1 MQIQQM
7 RYVLAAAE
15 KKSFSA
21 AAKALFLSQPSLSQQ
36 ILHLEKELGVP
47 LFVRHS
53 KSVTLTEAGEQFVS
67 SARRIL
73 NEVDQLSEN
82 MKKYSVLEAGTL
94 RVGMLWIAGYLRLPR
109 VITDYHRLFPGI
121 RYQLH
126 VEGSNTLLAML
137 DSRQINAAFVIGS
150 DTLSAR
156 EEYDCHKLMDDYYV
170 AVMYREHPLA
180 GRPLLSISDLDGKDI
195 LMPAKESS
203 FRRDIEQVFS
213 DHHIAPNVICETS
226 QSDIVM
232 QLASQNLAVGF
243 SSRSIAEK
251 LLMPECCIVPLEV
264 RLSRP
269 IYYVTLRELMD
280 VPAVRSFTEFVR
292 TYHF

>member
-1 MQIQQM
+1 MQIQQI

-21 AAKALFLSQPSLSQQ
+21 AAKALFISQPSLSQQ
-36 ILHLEKELGVP
+36 ILLLEKELGVP

-53 KSVTLTEAGEQFVS
+53 RSVTLTEAGEQFVS
-67 SARRIL
+67 AARRIL
-73 NEVDQLSEN
+73 NEVEQLSEN
-82 MKKYSVLEAGTL
+82 IKKYSVLEMGTL
-94 RVGMLWIAGYLRLPR
+94 RIGMLWIAGYLRLPR

-126 VEGSNTLLAML
+126 VEGSNTLLSML

-170 AVMYREHPLA
+170 AVMSREHPLA
-180 GRPLLSISDLDGKDI
+180 GRSLLSISDLDGMDI
-195 LMPAKESS
+195 LMPSKASA

-213 DHHIAPNVICETS
+213 DRHIAPNVIGETS

-243 SSRSIAEK
+243 FSPSIAEK
-251 LLMPECCIVPLEV
+251 LLTPDCCIVPLEI

-269 IYYVTLRELMD
+269 VYYVTLRELLD
-280 VPAVRSFTEFVR
+280 IPAVRSFMAFIR
-292 TYHF
+292 SYPF

>member
-1 MQIQQM
+1 M
-7 RYVLAAAE
+7 
-15 KKSFSA
+15 
-21 AAKALFLSQPSLSQQ
+21 
-36 ILHLEKELGVP
+36 
-47 LFVRHS
+47 
-53 KSVTLTEAGEQFVS
+53 
-67 SARRIL
+67 
-73 NEVDQLSEN
+73 DQLSEN

-150 DTLSAR
+150 DTISAR

-170 AVMYREHPLA
+170 AVMSREHPLA
-180 GRPLLSISDLDGKDI
+180 GKPLLSISDLDGKDI
-195 LMPAKESS
+195 LMPAKESA

-213 DHHIAPNVICETS
+213 DHHITPNVICETS

-251 LLMPECCIVPLEV
+251 LLTPECCIVPLEV

-269 IYYVTLRELMD
+269 IYYVTLRELID

>member
-170 AVMYREHPLA
+170 AVMSREHPLA
-180 GRPLLSISDLDGKDI
+180 GKPLLPISDLDGKDI
-195 LMPAKESS
+195 LMPAKESA

-213 DHHIAPNVICETS
+213 DHRIAPNVICETS

-251 LLMPECCIVPLEV
+251 LLTPECCIVPLEV

>member
-170 AVMYREHPLA
+170 AVMSREHPLA
-180 GRPLLSISDLDGKDI
+180 GKPLLPISDLDGKDI
-195 LMPAKESS
+195 LMPAKESA
-203 FRRDIEQVFS
+203 FRSDIEQVFS
-213 DHHIAPNVICETS
+213 DHRIAPNVICETS

-251 LLMPECCIVPLEV
+251 LLTPECCIVPLEV